1 MINLDAFKSVQER
14 IEVARELTNREHDP
28 PVQIVAI
35 TKTFPASAIE
45 SAHRAGIK
53 NIGENRI
60 QESSQKFPHLPDLP
74 RLKKRLVGHLQSNKA
89 SKAIKLFDA
98 IDSIDSLKL
107 ARRLSVLLAE
117 NRNNYE
123 SLLQVNIGQDPT
135 KHGFQPGKIDTLL
148 EALELKNLGV
158 KGLMTIGELTTNE
171 TTIRKTFQ
179 KLRQLKERLNTHLPE
194 EGQLTEL
201 SMGMSSD
208 YEMAVEEGATMVRIG
223 TALFGERQ
231 R

>member
-1 MINLDAFKSVQER
+1 MINLGALKSVQER
-14 IEVARELTNREHDP
+14 IEAAKARANREQDL

-45 SAHRAGIK
+45 SAHKAGIK

-60 QESSQKFPHLPDLP
+60 KEAAQKFPHLAELP
-74 RLKKRLVGHLQSNKA
+74 RLTKRLVGHLQSNKVG
-89 SKAIKLFDA
+89 KAVDLFDA

-107 ARRLSVLLAE
+107 AHRL
-117 NRNNYE
+117 NRLMTEPHSNYE
-123 SLLQVNIGQDPT
+123 SLLQVNTGQDSA
-135 KHGFQPGKIDTLL
+135 KHGFHPEKIETLL
-148 EALELKNLGV
+148 EVLELKNLGV
-158 KGLMTIGELTTNE
+158 KGLMTIGVFTSDE
-171 TTIRKTFQ
+171 TTIRKTF
-179 KLRQLKERLNTHLPE
+179 KNLRQLKERLNKHLPE
-194 EGQLTEL
+194 ESQLTEL
-201 SMGMSSD
+201 SMGMSSN

>member
-148 EALELKNLGV
+148 EVLELKNLGV

>member
-1 MINLDAFKSVQER
+1 VIDLDALKSVQER
-14 IEVARELTNREHDP
+14 IEAAKARGNREQDP

-35 TKTFPASAIE
+35 TKTFPTSAIE
-45 SAHRAGIK
+45 SAYKAGIK

-60 QESSQKFPHLPDLP
+60 QEAAQKFPHLAELP
-74 RLKKRLVGHLQSNKA
+74 RLTKRLVGHLQSNKVG
-89 SKAIKLFDA
+89 KAVDLFDA

-107 ARRLSVLLAE
+107 AHRL
-117 NRNNYE
+117 NRLMTEPHSNYE
-123 SLLQVNIGQDPT
+123 SLLQVNTGQDSA
-135 KHGFQPGKIDTLL
+135 KHGFHPEKIETLL

-158 KGLMTIGELTTNE
+158 KGLMTIGVFTSDE
-171 TTIRKTFQ
+171 TTIRKTFK
-179 KLRQLKERLNTHLPE
+179 KLRQLKERLNKHLPE
-194 EGQLTEL
+194 ESQLTEL
-201 SMGMSSD
+201 SMGMSSN

>member
-74 RLKKRLVGHLQSNKA
+74 QLKKRLVGHLQSNKA

-117 NRNNYE
+117 NCNNYE
-123 SLLQVNIGQDPT
+123 SLLQVNIGRDPT

-148 EALELKNLGV
+148 EVLELKNLGV

>member
-28 PVQIVAI
+28 PVQIIAI

-107 ARRLSVLLAE
+107 ARRLSILLAE

-148 EALELKNLGV
+148 EVLELKNLGV

>member
-1 MINLDAFKSVQER
+1 MIDLDALNSVQDR
-14 IEVARELTNREHDP
+14 IEAAKARGNREQDP

-45 SAHRAGIK
+45 SAHKAGIK

-60 QESSQKFPHLPDLP
+60 QEAAQKFPHLAELP
-74 RLKKRLVGHLQSNKA
+74 RLTKRLVGHLQSNKVG
-89 SKAIKLFDA
+89 KAVDLFDA

-107 ARRLSVLLAE
+107 AHRL
-117 NRNNYE
+117 NRLMTEPHSNYE
-123 SLLQVNIGQDPT
+123 SLLQVNTGQDSA
-135 KHGFQPGKIDTLL
+135 KHGFHPEKIETLL
-148 EALELKNLGV
+148 EVLELKNLGV
-158 KGLMTIGELTTNE
+158 KGLMTIGVFTSDE
-171 TTIRKTFQ
+171 TTIRKTFK

>member
-60 QESSQKFPHLPDLP
+60 QESSQKFTHLPDLLQ
-74 RLKKRLVGHLQSNKA
+74 LKKRLVGHLQSNKA

-107 ARRLSVLLAE
+107 AHRLSILLAE

-148 EALELKNLGV
+148 EVLELKNLGV

>member
-1 MINLDAFKSVQER
+1 MIDLDALKSVQER
-14 IEVARELTNREHDP
+14 IEAAKARSNREQDP

-35 TKTFPASAIE
+35 TKTFPTSAIE
-45 SAHRAGIK
+45 SAYKAGIK

-60 QESSQKFPHLPDLP
+60 QEAAQKFPHLAELP
-74 RLKKRLVGHLQSNKA
+74 RLTKRLVGHLQSNKVG
-89 SKAIKLFDA
+89 KAVDLFDA

-107 ARRLSVLLAE
+107 AHRL
-117 NRNNYE
+117 NRLMTEPHSNYE
-123 SLLQVNIGQDPT
+123 SLLQVNTGQDSA
-135 KHGFQPGKIDTLL
+135 KHGFHPEKIETLL

-158 KGLMTIGELTTNE
+158 KGLMTIGVFTSDE
-171 TTIRKTFQ
+171 TTIRKTFK
-179 KLRQLKERLNTHLPE
+179 KLRQLKERLNKHLPE
-194 EGQLTEL
+194 ESQLTEL
-201 SMGMSSD
+201 SMGMSSN

>member
-1 MINLDAFKSVQER
+1 MIDLDALKSVQER
-14 IEVARELTNREHDP
+14 IEAAKARGNREQDP

-35 TKTFPASAIE
+35 TKTFPTSAIE
-45 SAHRAGIK
+45 SAYKAGIK

-60 QESSQKFPHLPDLP
+60 QEAAQKFPHLAELP
-74 RLKKRLVGHLQSNKA
+74 RLTKRLVGHLQSNKVG
-89 SKAIKLFDA
+89 KAVDLFDA

-107 ARRLSVLLAE
+107 AHRL
-117 NRNNYE
+117 NRLMTEPHSNYE
-123 SLLQVNIGQDPT
+123 SLLQVNTGQDSA
-135 KHGFQPGKIDTLL
+135 KHGFHPEKIETLL

-158 KGLMTIGELTTNE
+158 KGLMTIGVFTSDE
-171 TTIRKTFQ
+171 TTIRKTFK
-179 KLRQLKERLNTHLPE
+179 KLRQLKERLNKHLPE
-194 EGQLTEL
+194 ESQLTEL
-201 SMGMSSD
+201 SMGMSSN

>member
-1 MINLDAFKSVQER
+1 MLME
-14 IEVARELTNREHDP
+14 
-28 PVQIVAI
+28 
-35 TKTFPASAIE
+35 
-45 SAHRAGIK
+45 
-53 NIGENRI
+53 
-60 QESSQKFPHLPDLP
+60 
-74 RLKKRLVGHLQSNKA
+74 
-89 SKAIKLFDA
+89 
-98 IDSIDSLKL
+98 
-107 ARRLSVLLAE
+107 
-117 NRNNYE
+117 
-123 SLLQVNIGQDPT
+123 
-135 KHGFQPGKIDTLL
+135 
-148 EALELKNLGV
+148 
-158 KGLMTIGELTTNE
+158 GLMTIGELTTNE

>member
-1 MINLDAFKSVQER
+1 MINLDALKSVQER
-14 IEVARELTNREHDP
+14 IEVARELANREHDP

-148 EALELKNLGV
+148 EVLELKNLGV

>member
-1 MINLDAFKSVQER
+1 MIDLDALKSVQER
-14 IEVARELTNREHDP
+14 IEAAKARANREQDP

-35 TKTFPASAIE
+35 TKTFPTSAIE
-45 SAHRAGIK
+45 SAYKAGIK

-60 QESSQKFPHLPDLP
+60 QEAAQKFPHLAELP
-74 RLKKRLVGHLQSNKA
+74 RLTKRLVGHLQSNKVG
-89 SKAIKLFDA
+89 KAVDLFDA

-107 ARRLSVLLAE
+107 AHRL
-117 NRNNYE
+117 NRLMTEPHSNYE
-123 SLLQVNIGQDPT
+123 SLLQVNTGQDSA
-135 KHGFQPGKIDTLL
+135 KHGFHPEKIETLL

-158 KGLMTIGELTTNE
+158 KGLMTIGVFTSDE
-171 TTIRKTFQ
+171 TTIRKTFK
-179 KLRQLKERLNTHLPE
+179 KLRQLKERLNKHLPE
-194 EGQLTEL
+194 ESQLTEL
-201 SMGMSSD
+201 SMGMSSN

>member
-107 ARRLSVLLAE
+107 ARRLSILLAE

-135 KHGFQPGKIDTLL
+135 KHGFQLGKIDTLL
-148 EALELKNLGV
+148 EVLELKNLGV